1 MGASVRH
8 AIKMQDVMRGR
19 EVRTI
24 VWDDEAG
31 TVDGDHWDVQW
42 LQSMLDRPAPVRLTD
57 VAIHVTLR
65 DPAHSTPDFLA
76 LLFGPTRGPV
86 PDPELPDSLAGVEP
100 TPWIGVPLEP
110 GTVQ

>member
-1 MGASVRH
+1 MRH

-19 EVRTI
+19 ELRTI

-42 LQSMLDRPAPVRLTD
+42 LRETLARPAPVRLSD

-65 DPAHSTPDFLA
+65 DPAHSAPDFLA
-76 LLFGPTRGPV
+76 LIFGIRDNNV

-100 TPWIGVPLEP
+100 TPWIGRPLEP